1 MRLFVRHPAWT
12 TRKKPTPLRTSID
25 LSAFLSVM
33 LVLLFI
39 VMFGN
44 LHPTHFHHSLP
55 VDMAMTQRSTMQP
68 AAERDDSLMVVVTR
82 DGSIYFGNA
91 RSSPTDLPNALQDAA
106 RRGPEKTV
114 YVKADARAKYG
125 DVKAVLD
132 LIRQSGLQNITFLT
146 NHPATSTP

>member
-1 MRLFVRHPAWT
+1 MRLFVRHPVWT
-12 TRKKPTPLRTSID
+12 TRKKRTPLRTSID

-44 LHPTHFHHSLP
+44 MYPTHRHSLVNVP
-55 VDMAMTQRSTMQP
+55 VTQHSTMQP
-68 AAERDDSLMVVVTR
+68 GAERDDSLTVVVTR

-91 RSSPTDLPNALQDAA
+91 RFSSADLPDALREAA
-106 RRGPEKTV
+106 RSDAEKTV

-132 LIRQSGLQNITFLT
+132 QIRQSGLQNITFLT
-146 NHPATSTP
+146 DRPTH